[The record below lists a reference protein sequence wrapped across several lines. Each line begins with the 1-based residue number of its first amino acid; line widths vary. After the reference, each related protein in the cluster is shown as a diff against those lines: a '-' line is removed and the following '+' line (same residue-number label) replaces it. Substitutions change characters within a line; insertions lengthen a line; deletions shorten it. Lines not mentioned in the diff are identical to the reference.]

1 MIITIRSQV
10 SHEERAQLAVLLG
23 RVAGS
28 QRPTVSTILDEREV
42 IVLDE
47 AHLDVEAYTVI
58 RQQRAVER
66 VVQVHTPYQ
75 LASTAFK
82 AERSGIRV
90 GGQKAGYSL
99 IVGGDNAMPVVMAGP
114 CAVESREQLLA
125 TARAVKAAGAQILRG
140 GAFKPRTSPY
150 QFQGLGIEGLEMLAE
165 AREATGLPVI
175 TEVMEPD
182 LVETVAGYADILQ
195 IGSRNMQ
202 NFPLLFAAGRNSRCR
217 PVMLKRGISATIDE
231 WLLAAE
237 YIMAAGNPNV
247 ILCERGIRSFDTK
260 TRNLLDLACVPLL
273 RELTHLPVIV
283 DPSHG
288 TGRSELVPV
297 MSRAGIAA
305 GADGLILE
313 VHPDPDS
320 ALCDG
325 RQSITPEQLQSVIAE
340 TRLMNHLLS
349 TGVMSLA
356 GASPAILTII
366 YRITID
372 HEEDTHVLPG
382 HPGRHNRRTQRK
394 RGDTGCHQRAI
405 DGHRAAK
412 RPAG

>member
-1 MIITIRSQV
+1 MIITIRSHV
-10 SHEERAQLAVLLG
+10 SLEERAQLAALLG
-23 RVAGS
+23 RVTGS
-28 QRPTVSTILDEREV
+28 QRPAISTTLEEREV

-47 AHLDVEAYTVI
+47 AHLDAEAYAAI
-58 RQQRAVER
+58 CQQQAVER

-75 LASTAFK
+75 LVSTAFQ
-82 AERSGIRV
+82 AERSSIRI
-90 GGQKAGYSL
+90 GGNRGSHSL
-99 IVGGDNAMPVVMAGP
+99 SIGGDGARPVVMAGP

-125 TARAVKAAGAQILRG
+125 TARAVKAAGAQVLRG

-182 LVETVAGYADILQ
+182 LVETVASYADILQ

-202 NFPLLFAAGRNSRCR
+202 NFPLLFAAGRNSLRR
-217 PVMLKRGISATIDE
+217 PVMLKRGLSATIDE

-237 YIMAAGNPNV
+237 YIMAAGNQHV

-260 TRNLLDLACVPLL
+260 TRNLLDLACIPLL

-313 VHPDPDS
+313 VHPDPAS

-325 RQSITPEQLQSVIAE
+325 RQSITPSQLQIIITE
-340 TRLMNHLLS
+340 MRLMNQLLA
-349 TGVMSLA
+349 V
-356 GASPAILTII
+356 GARHEAKVQPDLVALT
-366 YRITID
+366 T
-372 HEEDTHVLPG
+372 TH
-382 HPGRHNRRTQRK
+382 N
-394 RGDTGCHQRAI
+394 
-405 DGHRAAK
+405 HR
-412 RPAG
+412 